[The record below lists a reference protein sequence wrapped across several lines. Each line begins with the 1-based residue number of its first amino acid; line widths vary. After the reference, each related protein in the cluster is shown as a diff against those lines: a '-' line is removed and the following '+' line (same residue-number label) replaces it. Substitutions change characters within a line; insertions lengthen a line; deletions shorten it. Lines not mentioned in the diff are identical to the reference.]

1 MAELC
6 ECLLCLLATQG
17 ADVTA
22 LDGDG
27 LPMLSLAAASGHLEC
42 IEVLVENS
50 ADVNAQTKRWDVSN
64 SLTILASSLIP
75 SSPPPPSHPAYCS
88 L

>member
-6 ECLLCLLATQG
+6 ECPLCLLATQG

-50 ADVNAQTKRWDVSN
+50 ADVNAQTKG
-64 SLTILASSLIP
+64 
-75 SSPPPPSHPAYCS
+75 
-88 L
+88 